1 MEIVDREF
9 QRAGVNITVPTK
21 DALLTAIEY
30 LSDVE
35 RDVHGRDISEVNKLR
50 RWKMID
56 EAR

>member
-1 MEIVDREF
+1 M
-9 QRAGVNITVPTK
+9 
-21 DALLTAIEY
+21 AIEY

>member
-1 MEIVDREF
+1 
-9 QRAGVNITVPTK
+9 VNVNSPSK
-21 DALLTAIEY
+21 DSLLMAIEY